1 MKRWLVISLVLL
13 ALIIL
18 VSPGIIGQLAEQN
31 MEENIQWAESES
43 PGVSITR
50 EAFDRGWFTSE
61 GQHRVVLQGGQFRDA
76 AQKYADVSGNPELPS
91 LLIDTRFDHGLLPV
105 TSLSR
110 DAGSLI
116 PGLASTVSTFQLD
129 PGDGEPLSLPGTL
142 YSEVSLTGATDSRLL
157 VEAGSYQHEQA
168 LINWEGADLA
178 IYSDRNS
185 GKISVHGSIQPWSL
199 AADEG
204 GAKIGAIQIDAD
216 QVRTEYGFNV
226 GPANVDLG
234 AITIDAEGQ
243 QIVFGGMAVRMDSD
257 VDDGRVNSTAK
268 MTVSDVV
275 IPGFGNVAMVMD
287 TSMSRFDAASLGAVV
302 VALRDAQASDNPE
315 VALQMIFPEI
325 EGDLQSL
332 ARAGAELRFDQL
344 DVTLPQ
350 GTVATKVVVDIAEM
364 DADAEFSWP
373 AVLLAMTAS
382 IDLRL
387 PAELY
392 DLATTMNPQAGS
404 LLAMGIL
411 QKDGDDYVM
420 AAEYAQGLVSVNG
433 VPMPIPIPGLSP

>member
-1 MKRWLVISLVLL
+1 MILL
-13 ALIIL
+13 ELC
-18 VSPGIIGQLAEQN
+18 Q
-31 MEENIQWAESES
+31 
-43 PGVSITR
+43 R
-50 EAFDRGWFTSE
+50 
-61 GQHRVVLQGGQFRDA
+61 QGGQFRDA

-110 DAGSLI
+110 DAGSLA
-116 PGLASTVSTFQLD
+116 PGLASTISTFQID
-129 PGDGEPLSLPGTL
+129 PGNGEPISLPGTL
-142 YSEVSLTGATDSRLL
+142 YSEVSLTGASDSRLL
-157 VEAGSYQHEQA
+157 VETGSYQHEEA
-168 LINWEGADLA
+168 LINWEGADLT
-178 IYSDRNS
+178 IYSDRSS

-199 AADEG
+199 TGDEG
-204 GAKIGAIQIDAD
+204 GARVGAIEIDAD

-234 AITIDAEGQ
+234 AITIDADGEQ
-243 QIVFGGMAVRMDSD
+243 LVFGGMAVKMDSD
-257 VDDGRVNSTAK
+257 VDDGRVNSTAT

-275 IPGFGNVAMVMD
+275 IPGFGNVAMAMD

-302 VALRDAQASDNPE
+302 VALRDAQASDDPE
-315 VALQMIFPEI
+315 MAIQMIFPEI
-325 EGDLQSL
+325 EDDLQTL
-332 ARAGAELRFDQL
+332 AKAGAEIRFDQL

-350 GTVATKVVVDIAEM
+350 GTVATKIVVDIAEM

-387 PAELY
+387 PEELY
-392 DLATTMNPQAGS
+392 DLATMMNPQAGS